1 MYEVHP
7 LLRCWDLWDLLLRHM
22 LLRCW
27 CGGVGWGGGSL
38 CSKSKNLLLYVK
50 CWQWRYV
57 NGHSRLQQKT
67 ISTLKRLVWQRM
79 KKGLAHFCQK
89 PKRNANLAKF
99 ARPNLAKFGLSN
111 CAFRCSENI
120 FFLKT
125 CLLWA
130 RFLVRR
136 DNYVYI
142 FIYVSDNICRLAR
155 MNEWYEM
162 KRNEMKWNEINEWI
176 WSDNMC
182 TITYMYLRADVHTCR
197 HTDMHNHT

>member
-1 MYEVHP
+1 
-7 LLRCWDLWDLLLRHM
+7 M

-27 CGGVGWGGGSL
+27 CGGVGWGGVGWGGGSL
-38 CSKSKNLLLYVK
+38 CSKRDLLDRCVQKAKIFSCMSSAGNGDMSMDTVASSKRRSRRWNAWSDKGWKRVLHIFAKNPNETQIWPNLRAQI
-50 CWQWRYV
+50 W
-57 NGHSRLQQKT
+57 
-67 ISTLKRLVWQRM
+67 
-79 KKGLAHFCQK
+79 
-89 PKRNANLAKF
+89 
-99 ARPNLAKFGLSN
+99 PNLAYQTVRFAVAK
-111 CAFRCSENI
+111 I